1 MQQHPVPQNIMSVE
15 FQLIG
20 NMTIKQFAYVGGGG
34 ILAFIFF
41 STPLPDF
48 LKWPLVL
55 GFGGLG
61 AAFAFAPI
69 NDITLDRW
77 LVAFIKAVYSPTK
90 RVWRKEPKSLV
101 FLLPEFG
108 RLLNFSAT
116 SSSIRSKSR
125 DKLTD
130 YLSTLKG
137 QKEKTPLDSMEE
149 SYVSSLDFG
158 IALPQLAVPSE
169 ALQSIS
175 IPVATTEEPR
185 AVEEKPESQAVS
197 ERIAS
202 FVSFKPVVTVRLPDK
217 SIFVKP
223 VSNVRIRSLHALPA
237 LEGTIVL
244 PVRGEK
250 VFNVSDSL
258 KKRLSEKIHSLKLNI
273 GSSNFG
279 TQIFSNAR
287 PTNSGP
293 NQAMPVSSQANN
305 QNAPINSG
313 ARPVPYRTE
322 PLSPLT
328 PIPNSPLVGQTG
340 TKPEVSNID
349 NSAEVARI
357 KGQISTEVASTVES
371 FKRIASENRSLQDE
385 MEKIKRSQVQTS
397 LSTRQELDKIVA
409 EYKTQLEKLRVE
421 REALFNQLGNIQ
433 AQSVQFQQK
442 AASTSTLEQ
451 ELGELKSKMSA
462 LEQEKFESE
471 KHAQTLRESLSGLQ
485 QQLQDQFKELSPT
498 PGNSSEST
506 PTLAPASPVP
516 TKIKVVEPRRAEGKM
531 APQITTVPNVVNGIV
546 RDKNG
551 LLLPDVIIVVKDAKD
566 NPARALKTNKIGQF
580 AISTPLPSGVYL
592 IELEKDGQEFDIIQV
607 KLAGEILLPI
617 EIQAK

>member
-1 MQQHPVPQNIMSVE
+1 MSVE

-328 PIPNSPLVGQTG
+328 PIPNSPLGGQTG
-340 TKPEVSNID
+340 PKPEVSNIA

-371 FKRIASENRSLQDE
+371 FKRIASENRRLQDE

-462 LEQEKFESE
+462 LEQEKLESE

-498 PGNSSEST
+498 PGSSSEST